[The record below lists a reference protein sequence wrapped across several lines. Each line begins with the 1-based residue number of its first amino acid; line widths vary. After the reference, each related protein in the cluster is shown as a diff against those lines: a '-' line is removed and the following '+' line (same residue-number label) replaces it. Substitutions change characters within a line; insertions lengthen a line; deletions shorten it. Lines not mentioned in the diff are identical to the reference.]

1 MDKPLKLRGLYP
13 APSVPFGADHAILEP
28 EFARHLAAMGTIA
41 GLGGVAVNGHQGEML
56 ALSRREQVRLV
67 ALARDALPPDKHV
80 ISGVLGSA
88 IEDSVEQ
95 LRELRAAGAD
105 AALVLPP
112 FDYMP
117 RRILARSRDA
127 VVGYFKALS
136 ERVDLP
142 LVIFQ
147 YPHATG
153 SWYDTETMDRLADIP
168 SVVGVKHAIRHLEL
182 YAEQWAVLRG
192 RISVLAARDAPG
204 LLAKMLVG
212 ADGSC
217 IGISNI
223 APALWARF
231 TSQCLEGQFE
241 PARDLFMRHLL
252 PLVSHVWSERVPRRV
267 SYSATTKEAL
277 VQLGVFSSA
286 RVRPPE
292 LDANLAE
299 RERVTEGLRRA
310 GLLPVGQSFD
320 GWGRGS

>member
-1 MDKPLKLRGLYP
+1 MGKPLSLRGLYP
-13 APSVPFGADHAILEP
+13 APSVPFGADHSIIEP
-28 EFARHLAAMGTIA
+28 EYARHLAVMGSID

-67 ALARDALPPDKHV
+67 AVARDVLPPGKHV
-80 ISGVLGSA
+80 ISGLLGSSVQ
-88 IEDSVEQ
+88 DSVDQ

-117 RRILARSRDA
+117 RRILARSREA
-127 VVGYFKALS
+127 VVAYFRALADRS
-136 ERVDLP
+136 DLP

-182 YAEQWAVLRG
+182 YAEQYAVLRG
-192 RISVLAARDAPG
+192 RIAVLAARDAPG

-212 ADGSC
+212 ADGAC

-223 APALWARF
+223 APGLWARF
-231 TSQCLEGQFE
+231 TADCLGGRFE
-241 PARDLFMRHLL
+241 AARDVFMSHLM

-292 LDANLAE
+292 LDANADE
-299 RERVTEGLRRA
+299 RARVGEGLRRA
-310 GLLPVGQSFD
+310 GLLPVGQPFD
-320 GWGRGS
+320 GWGRAS